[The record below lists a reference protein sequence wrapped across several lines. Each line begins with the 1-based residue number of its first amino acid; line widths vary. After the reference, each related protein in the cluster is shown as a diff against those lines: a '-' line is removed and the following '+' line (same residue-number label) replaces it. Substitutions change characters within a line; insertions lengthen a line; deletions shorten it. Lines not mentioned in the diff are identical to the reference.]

1 MKACGNFNNN
11 KNSFFY
17 SVFSHIINTD
27 QVEQMSVSIRQLEM
41 ERNEMIRSLENEEK
55 QRQVVQKE
63 LDELR
68 SQLASQSESVSMVT
82 NR

>member
-1 MKACGNFNNN
+1 MKACGHFNNN
-11 KNSFFY
+11 KNLY
-17 SVFSHIINTD
+17 TD

>member
-1 MKACGNFNNN
+1 
-11 KNSFFY
+11 
-17 SVFSHIINTD
+17 
-27 QVEQMSVSIRQLEM
+27 MSVSIRQLEM

-68 SQLASQSESVSMVT
+68 SQLASQSESVSMET
-82 NR
+82 NRCLIGSLGGK

>member
-1 MKACGNFNNN
+1 
-11 KNSFFY
+11 
-17 SVFSHIINTD
+17 
-27 QVEQMSVSIRQLEM
+27 MSVSIRQLEM

-68 SQLASQSESVSMVT
+68 SQLASQSESVTMETDQCPIRSFVGK
-82 NR
+82 